1 MSKTK
6 ADKITSALRKKAVGY
21 TSNETVE
28 EYALVDGQMVLV
40 KRKITTKENP
50 PDVTACKL
58 LLELSGEVAPTLSE
72 EEIKAEKI
80 RLIKLLTES

>member
-1 MSKTK
+1 MTKTK
-6 ADKITSALRKKAVGY
+6 AEKINSALRKKAVGY

-58 LLELSGEVAPTLSE
+58 LLELSGEVVPTLSE

>member
-1 MSKTK
+1 MKNSKE
-6 ADKITSALRKKAVGY
+6 DKLTSALRKKAVGY
-21 TSNETVE
+21 TSSETVE
-28 EYALVDGQMVLV
+28 EYSLVDGQMVLV